1 MKKYINIIIIIAIIL
16 DLTIFGILI
25 YNNKRLECTVNDLS
39 MQVLKLEERIEEQG
53 RQIYDVNIKVSNI
66 IDENEK
72 EEKQK
77 QYENNPYNIA
87 VNNLDKKIF
96 LLDFDNYKPESNDIK
111 ITESK
116 ARQIAQIGFEESKK
130 RIAGEGADDADS
142 EICKIEEKNPNN
154 YFTRLYGQSDKRYN
168 DISRKC
174 YVIQRENELG
184 CGIYIYVDVTTGLI
198 IGGGAFGD

>member
-39 MQVLKLEERIEEQG
+39 MQVLKLEERLEEQG

-87 VNNLDKKIF
+87 VNNLDKKKLENIF
-96 LLDFDNYKPESNDIK
+96 
-111 ITESK
+111 
-116 ARQIAQIGFEESKK
+116 QM
-130 RIAGEGADDADS
+130 
-142 EICKIEEKNPNN
+142 
-154 YFTRLYGQSDKRYN
+154 
-168 DISRKC
+168 
-174 YVIQRENELG
+174 
-184 CGIYIYVDVTTGLI
+184 
-198 IGGGAFGD
+198 